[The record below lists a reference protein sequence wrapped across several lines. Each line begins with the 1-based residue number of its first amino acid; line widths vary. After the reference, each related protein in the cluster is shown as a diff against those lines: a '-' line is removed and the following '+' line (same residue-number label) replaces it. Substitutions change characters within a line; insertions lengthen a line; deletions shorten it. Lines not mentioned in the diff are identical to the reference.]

1 MAKES
6 TMDPINQELA
16 RDYAEKYIEAIM
28 DVIGSVDCERLE
40 RESTDDDNCDRSEE
54 WIEDY
59 GKICEAVAGPD
70 SPRIPEEILPYWEQ
84 NDPQLMPFYKNII
97 ADWFGL
103 ESEMGKKLLIAVETI
118 DREGI

>member
-1 MAKES
+1 MANES

-28 DVIGSVDCERLE
+28 DVIEGVDCERLE
-40 RESTDDDNCDRSEE
+40 RESTNEDGCDRSDE
-54 WIEDY
+54 WTKDY
-59 GKICEAVAGPD
+59 GKICDAVAGSG
-70 SPRIPEEILPYWEQ
+70 SPHIPEEILPYWEQ
-84 NDPQLMPFYKNII
+84 NDPQLMPFYKHVIS
-97 ADWFGL
+97 DWVGL

>member
-6 TMDPINQELA
+6 TMKPINQELA

-40 RESTDDDNCDRSEE
+40 RESTSDDDGDRSDE
-54 WIEDY
+54 WFEDY
-59 GKICEAVAGPD
+59 EKICDAVAGSD
-70 SPRIPEEILPYWEQ
+70 SPHIPEEILPYWEQ
-84 NDPQLMPFYKNII
+84 NDPQLTPFYKNVI
-97 ADWFGL
+97 AEWFGFD
-103 ESEMGKKLLIAVETI
+103 SKMGKKLLIAVETI

>member
-40 RESTDDDNCDRSEE
+40 RESTSDDDCDRSDE
-54 WIEDY
+54 WVEDY
-59 GKICEAVAGPD
+59 GKICDAVAGSG
-70 SPRIPEEILPYWEQ
+70 SPHIPEEILPYWEQ

>member
-16 RDYAEKYIEAIM
+16 RDYAEKYIGAIM

-40 RESTDDDNCDRSEE
+40 HESTNDDDRSEE

-59 GKICEAVAGPD
+59 GKICDAVAGPD

-97 ADWFGL
+97 ADWVGL